1 MKGSTT
7 LHILKKYRHTLI
19 IPIYGLIY
27 LICFYYLEQNIVLD
41 SDVHIIHM
49 RIDDYIPFCEYFIVP
64 YMLWFLYIVVT
75 VIYFIFQDKKEYYQ
89 LIINLF
95 TGMSLFLIISY
106 VYPNGQTLRPDTFI
120 RDNIFVEM
128 VRQLYSTDT
137 PTNILPSIHVFNSLA
152 ALIAILRNRNL
163 QKHKWILY
171 SASILTTCII
181 MATVFLKQHS
191 VMDVITGILLSAIL
205 YIFIYKIDYSILIK
219 PKEFSG

>member
-1 MKGSTT
+1 
-7 LHILKKYRHTLI
+7 
-19 IPIYGLIY
+19 
-27 LICFYYLEQNIVLD
+27 
-41 SDVHIIHM
+41 M

>member
-1 MKGSTT
+1 M
-7 LHILKKYRHTLI
+7 HILKKYRHTLI

-41 SDVHIIHM
+41 SDIHIIHM

-64 YMLWFLYIVVT
+64 YMLWFLYIAVT

-95 TGMSLFLIISY
+95 IGMSVFLIVSY
-106 VYPNGQTLRPDTFI
+106 VYPNGHNLRPDTFT

-137 PTNILPSIHVFNSLA
+137 STNILPSIHVFNSLA
-152 ALIAILRNRNL
+152 AMIAILRNRNL
-163 QKHKWILY
+163 QKRKWIIY
-171 SASILTTCII
+171 SASILTALII
-181 MATVFLKQHS
+181 MSTVFLKQHS
-191 VMDVITGILLSAIL
+191 MLDVITGILLSAIL
-205 YIFIYKIDYSILIK
+205 YIFIYKIDYSTN
-219 PKEFSG
+219 